1 MVSPWL
7 SVTAGKAIHSIF
19 RNPREIRSLLAK
31 TVREATEI
39 AAKHPTAGTQRVIEE
54 AGIRITRQ
62 TTGTPGKFRLLI
74 QKSFSKAIGTK
85 GEQILRIVLDQT
97 GRIVTAFPAD
107 RLVAI
112 GLTTAGIAALT
123 EGTARAGEAVQEQV
137 AKMEAAEKAREDRID
152 VWDWVPLIGDIWGG
166 SLNEREDEIIR
177 QDRQVTRLMNQT
189 IGEVEQSEQRTLGS
203 SERAELAQIIR
214 AAIASPLIMEDS
226 DVG

>member
-1 MVSPWL
+1 
-7 SVTAGKAIHSIF
+7 
-19 RNPREIRSLLAK
+19 
-31 TVREATEI
+31 
-39 AAKHPTAGTQRVIEE
+39 
-54 AGIRITRQ
+54 
-62 TTGTPGKFRLLI
+62 
-74 QKSFSKAIGTK
+74 
-85 GEQILRIVLDQT
+85 VLDQT

-166 SLNEREDEIIR
+166 SLNEGEDEIIR
-177 QDRQVTRLMNQT
+177 QDRQVTRLINET

-226 DVG
+226 DVGEP